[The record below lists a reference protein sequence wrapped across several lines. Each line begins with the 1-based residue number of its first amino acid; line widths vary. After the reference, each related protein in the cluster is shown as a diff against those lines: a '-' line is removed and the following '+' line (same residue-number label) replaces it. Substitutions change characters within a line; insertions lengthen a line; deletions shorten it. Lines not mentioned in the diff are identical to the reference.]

1 MAATSS
7 GAEPEPSPPPS
18 KGRVAGILVAGG
30 SSSRMSSDKL
40 WADLG
45 GVPLVAHS
53 IRVLG
58 ASKELDQV
66 VVVVRTGQEDRFRD
80 LLGHLEVQADVVPG
94 GAERQDSV
102 RAGLE
107 AASGAT
113 WVVIHDAAR
122 PLVTPDL
129 VTRGVEAAR
138 DSGAAIAA
146 VAAVDTVKVVDDGYI
161 VATPDRSTL
170 WNAQTPQVFRR
181 DLLLAA
187 HRAAT
192 TSATDD
198 AALLEARGVRVRVY
212 PGAYTNLK
220 VTTDSDLVVARAL
233 LMNGV
238 R

>member
-7 GAEPEPSPPPS
+7 GASQESSSPDPE
-18 KGRVAGILVAGG
+18 GRVAGIIVAGG

-40 WADLG
+40 WADLNG
-45 GVPLVAHS
+45 EPLVAHS
-53 IRVLG
+53 IRALG
-58 ASKELDQV
+58 ATREIYQL
-66 VVVVRTGQEDRFRD
+66 VVVVRSGQEGRFQE
-80 LLGHLEVQADVVPG
+80 LLARLEVLADVVPG

-102 RAGLE
+102 KAGLE
-107 AASGAT
+107 ATVGAS

-122 PLVTPDL
+122 PLVTSEL
-129 VTRGVEAAR
+129 VGRGLEAAR
-138 DSGAAIAA
+138 ESGAAIAA
-146 VAAVDTVKVVDDGYI
+146 VAAVDTVKVVEAGFI

-181 DLLLAA
+181 DLLLEA
-187 HRAAT
+187 HRSAE

-220 VTTDSDLVVARAL
+220 VTTDSDLLVARAL
-233 LMNGV
+233 LANGV